1 MTLMK
6 ETDNRF
12 MAAAERLAR
21 RGLGRVWPNPSVAAL
36 IVRESDDGAPV
47 VVGRGVTSRPGMAHA
62 EVNALNQAGDRA
74 EGATCYVTLEP
85 CSHYGRTPP
94 CSLALINA
102 GVKRVVVG
110 MLDPNPRVS
119 GRGVNMLEDA
129 GIEVVTG
136 VRESSIKAIYHGF
149 TQRQV
154 KQRPAV
160 FLKLAVSQDGF
171 IGRKGEGQVKISG
184 SLSMRMVHGFR
195 AACDAI
201 LVGSGTALAD
211 DPQLTCR
218 LPGLHDR
225 SPVRVVVDRCARLPV
240 TSKLVKTC
248 ADVPVWLI
256 CGNDADAG
264 RIDALAGAG
273 VNIIRVPAAEAGI
286 DPDVILSALATRGIT
301 RVMVEGGARLASS
314 FLKAELIDDLC
325 VVTGN
330 IQIGEGG
337 IPALHELDLAKVLND
352 PNFDRI
358 GAGHFG
364 PDRYTYLRRRGA

>member
-1 MTLMK
+1 MSK
-6 ETDNRF
+6 ISDTDNRF

-36 IVRESDDGAPV
+36 IVRETKDGLPAL
-47 VVGRGVTSRPGMAHA
+47 VGRGVTSRPGMAHA
-62 EVNALNQAGDRA
+62 EVNALNQAGDKA
-74 EGATCYVTLEP
+74 KGATCYVTLEP

-94 CSLALINA
+94 CSLALIEA

-119 GRGVNMLEDA
+119 GRGVKMLEDA

-136 VRESSIKAIYHGF
+136 GREASIKAVYHGF
-149 TQRQV
+149 TLRQV
-154 KQRPAV
+154 KQRPSV

-171 IGRKGEGQVKISG
+171 IGREGEGQIKISG
-184 SLSMRMVHGFR
+184 PLSMRMVHGFR
-195 AACDAI
+195 AASDAI

-218 LPGLHDR
+218 LPGLHHR
-225 SPVRVVVDRCARLPV
+225 SPVRVVVDRQARLPV

-248 ADVPVWLI
+248 VDVPVWLI
-256 CGNDADAG
+256 CSNDADG
-264 RIDALAGAG
+264 ERIDALSAAG
-273 VNIIRVPAAEAGI
+273 VNIIRVPAADTGI
-286 DPDVILSALATRGIT
+286 DPSVILSALATRGIT

-314 FLKAELIDDLC
+314 FLNAGLIDDLC
-325 VVTGN
+325 VVTGD
-330 IQIGEGG
+330 IEIGAGG
-337 IPALHELDLAKVLND
+337 IPALHDLDLAKVLND

>member
-1 MTLMK
+1 MSK
-6 ETDNRF
+6 ISDTDNRF

-36 IVRESDDGAPV
+36 IVRETEDGLPAL
-47 VVGRGVTSRPGMAHA
+47 VGRGVTSRPGMAHA
-62 EVNALNQAGDRA
+62 EVNALNQAGDKA
-74 EGATCYVTLEP
+74 KGATCYVTLEP

-94 CSLALINA
+94 CSLALIEA

-119 GRGVNMLEDA
+119 GRGVKMLEDA

-136 VRESSIKAIYHGF
+136 VREASIKAVYHGF
-149 TQRQV
+149 TLRQV
-154 KQRPAV
+154 KQRPSV

-171 IGRKGEGQVKISG
+171 IGREGEGQIKISG
-184 SLSMRMVHGFR
+184 PLSMRMVHGFR
-195 AACDAI
+195 AASDAI

-218 LPGLHDR
+218 LPGLHHR
-225 SPVRVVVDRCARLPV
+225 SPVRVVVDRQARLPV

-248 ADVPVWLI
+248 VDVPVWLI
-256 CGNDADAG
+256 CSNDADG
-264 RIDALAGAG
+264 ERIDALSAAG
-273 VNIIRVPAAEAGI
+273 VNIIRVPAADTGI
-286 DPDVILSALATRGIT
+286 DPSVILSALATRGIT

-314 FLKAELIDDLC
+314 FLNAGLIDDLC
-325 VVTGN
+325 VVTGD
-330 IQIGEGG
+330 IKIGVGG
-337 IPALHELDLAKVLND
+337 IPALHDLDLAKVLND